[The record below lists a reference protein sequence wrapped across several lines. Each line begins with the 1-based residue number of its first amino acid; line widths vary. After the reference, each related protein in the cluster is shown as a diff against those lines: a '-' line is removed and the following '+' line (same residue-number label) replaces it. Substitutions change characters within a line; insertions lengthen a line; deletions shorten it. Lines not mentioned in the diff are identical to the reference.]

1 MRYGDRAVL
10 AATWRDHFR
19 CACRCGCLR
28 NDGSAAAQPSDWL
41 VFFQGGMTSPLYS
54 LLLAHTLD
62 WSEPSKAI
70 GASSSLLRINAAG
83 AVIGPVITSSFMVST
98 EPTAFSVR

>member
-1 MRYGDRAVL
+1 MII
-10 AATWRDHFR
+10 
-19 CACRCGCLR
+19 
-28 NDGSAAAQPSDWL
+28 SAALGAVAVCGTMAALPPNRRSGWA
-41 VFFQGGMTSPLYS
+41 FFRGGMTSPLYS
-54 LLLAHTLD
+54 LLLSHTLD

-70 GASSSLLRINAAG
+70 DASSSLLRINAAG

>member
-1 MRYGDRAVL
+1 MICAFALGAVAVCGTM
-10 AATWRDHFR
+10 AA
-19 CACRCGCLR
+19 LP
-28 NDGSAAAQPSDWL
+28 PSRQNGW
-41 VFFQGGMTSPLYS
+41 VFFQGRMTSPLYS

-70 GASSSLLRINAAG
+70 DASSSLLRINAAG

-98 EPTAFSVR
+98 EPTAFSVRQQ

>member
-1 MRYGDRAVL
+1 MLGAVAVCGTM
-10 AATWRDHFR
+10 AALPPSR
-19 CACRCGCLR
+19 R
-28 NDGSAAAQPSDWL
+28 NGW
-41 VFFQGGMTSPLYS
+41 VFFQGRMTSLLYS

-83 AVIGPVITSSFMVST
+83 AVIGPVITSSFVVWT